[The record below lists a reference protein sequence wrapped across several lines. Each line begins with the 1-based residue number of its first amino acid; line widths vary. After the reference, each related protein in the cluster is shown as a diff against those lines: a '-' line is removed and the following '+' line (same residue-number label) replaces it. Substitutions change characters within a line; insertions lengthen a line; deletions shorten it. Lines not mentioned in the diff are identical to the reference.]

1 MHGHVL
7 NLFALTIRSS
17 SMTKNR
23 NHNTDRLAT
32 AKVLRLA
39 GQAQALA
46 LDTRPNWLGH
56 RAKTADLDKA
66 LVLGA
71 TVEDLKTIRGAI
83 SEHLRHLR
91 KDHGLTISE
100 VGNVLRITG

>member
-1 MHGHVL
+1 
-7 NLFALTIRSS
+7 
-17 SMTKNR
+17 MTKNR

-32 AKVLRLA
+32 ARVLGLT

-56 RAKTADLDKA
+56 RALTGDLDKL

-71 TVEDLKTIRGAI
+71 TMAELKAIREKV
-83 SEHLRHLR
+83 SNHLSHLRLE
-91 KDHGLTISE
+91 HGLTIVE
-100 VGNVLRITG
+100 ENGILRLTD